1 MAKVYDS
8 VLDLVGKTPL
18 LNAHSFKENNKLDG
32 NILVKLEYFNP
43 ATPASVSPLSLPP
56 KAIRSSSPCPRP
68 CPLSAANSWQPMV
81 LNSFSPRA
89 PRE

>member
-43 ATPASVSPLSLPP
+43 ADHHHHARDHVH
-56 KAIRSSSPCPRP
+56 
-68 CPLSAANSWQPMV
+68 
-81 LNSFSPRA
+81 
-89 PRE
+89 